1 MAAEEPGG
9 RGEPAAHGEPAVHAD
24 GLVRSFG
31 AHRVLDHVELR
42 VERGEFFS
50 LLGPSGCG
58 KTTALRI
65 IAGLEEADEGRVRID
80 GADVSRVPAHRR
92 PTNLVFQQGALFP
105 HMDVARNVAFGLKA
119 EHTGREETARRVAE
133 VLDVVGMGAFAGRAP
148 STLSGGQRQ
157 RVAIARALVKRPRV
171 LLLDEPLSALDLGL
185 QLRMRREL
193 RALQRRTATTF
204 VCVTHNQAEAME
216 MSDRIAVMAR
226 GRIEQIG
233 TAEELYRTP
242 VSRFVAEF
250 IGENNL
256 FTVTGTEPG
265 PAGATPAGPARYAV
279 AAADGL
285 RLPLPGDTG
294 AAPDTVAAVRPES
307 FRITPPDSPDAA
319 VRAVVRSA
327 GFLGARVRV
336 VLETSEGRE
345 ILADTSGTGTI
356 PAVGESVGLAVDA
369 SDVVVLPGTGPG
381 SPR

>member
-1 MAAEEPGG
+1 M
-9 RGEPAAHGEPAVHAD
+9 
-24 GLVRSFG
+24 
-31 AHRVLDHVELR
+31 DHVELR